1 MNWENEPQQVSYPHT
16 RKLGASPGARAAA
29 RFAHQMTALPDDW
42 RVVRTVPIADGA
54 IEVDHLVIGPGGVFN
69 VTTKCH
75 PNSTVWLSEDVL
87 RVNGH
92 RTEYLRESRAEAA
105 QLGRTLSNASGTAV
119 DLIPVIVFVDLLKL
133 TVKGQPPDVMVTTL
147 RGIRN
152 LLRHQPRRLTPKQ
165 IGHISGVARD
175 VVACQAV

>member
-1 MNWENEPQQVSYPHT
+1 MTALW
-16 RKLGASPGARAAA
+16 RKLGAGPGAKAAT
-29 RFAHQMTALPDDW
+29 RFAQQMAALPDDW
-42 RVVRTVPIADGA
+42 RVLRTVPVGDGA
-54 IEVDHLVIGPGGVFN
+54 TEVNHLVIGPGGVFN

-92 RTEYLRESRAEAA
+92 RTEYLREARAEAA
-105 QLGRTLSNASGTAV
+105 QLGRTLSNASGTV
-119 DLIPVIVFVDLLKL
+119 FDSIPVIVFVDLLQM

-165 IGHISGVARD
+165 IDHISGVARD
-175 VVACQAV
+175 VVACQPV